1 LKLWQFFQIY
11 GMARGL
17 HRFHG
22 QFRVERCTVPHV
34 ASKANILQS
43 QQHAGLNKR
52 DRMTEAQAETS
63 PFSILLAETGTSPAP
78 QRNQSA
84 RTQGSG
90 PVQRSDTSRTD
101 APRSDAPRS
110 DTQRSQP
117 QEDQAA
123 EAPDA
128 PAADATTA
136 EQPDGAVPDQS
147 EVVATA
153 QVQEVIEATTPA
165 ADGASDPAVD
175 EAVTVDAALAATVE
189 IPVAPE
195 QPVAATTPSLA
206 PVAPAPAAPAPTPAP
221 EAINATGAAEPTP
234 AAGAVTAPVATP
246 AADMADDV
254 TEPALPQ
261 PQQTQ
266 QGLQAPPS
274 PQQAAQGQEAT
285 PVAPTT
291 PHAKPPAKPGIAPT
305 VPDAPTETPEHA
317 GLSTAPDSPDVTS
330 VAPAG
335 DAQHTDNETEAAPH
349 HQPAHA
355 EKPSH
360 AAAGPQAPESA
371 ERPQARS
378 AVSEFVQSAQPTP
391 DGSHLSHLQTGR
403 DFGQTVAATAHA
415 SQQAD
420 ASNPL
425 VSAPVPLESVAV
437 EFAARIQ
444 GGRNR
449 FEIRL
454 DPPELGRIEVRLDID
469 RSGQVTSRLIVDK
482 VETLDVLRRD
492 AHQLER
498 ALQDAGLKTSDNSLQ
513 FSLRDQSF
521 TGRNDRGGS
530 DSQHMRVVD
539 PELPATDNAP
549 LVYGQMLRGG
559 SGIDIR
565 V

>member
-1 LKLWQFFQIY
+1 
-11 GMARGL
+11 M
-17 HRFHG
+17 
-22 QFRVERCTVPHV
+22 
-34 ASKANILQS
+34 
-43 QQHAGLNKR
+43 
-52 DRMTEAQAETS
+52 
-63 PFSILLAETGTSPAP
+63 
-78 QRNQSA
+78 
-84 RTQGSG
+84 
-90 PVQRSDTSRTD
+90 
-101 APRSDAPRS
+101 
-110 DTQRSQP
+110 
-117 QEDQAA
+117 
-123 EAPDA
+123 
-128 PAADATTA
+128 
-136 EQPDGAVPDQS
+136 
-147 EVVATA
+147 
-153 QVQEVIEATTPA
+153 
-165 ADGASDPAVD
+165 
-175 EAVTVDAALAATVE
+175 
-189 IPVAPE
+189 
-195 QPVAATTPSLA
+195 
-206 PVAPAPAAPAPTPAP
+206 
-221 EAINATGAAEPTP
+221 
-234 AAGAVTAPVATP
+234 
-246 AADMADDV
+246 
-254 TEPALPQ
+254 TEPAL
-261 PQQTQ
+261 QQTQ
-266 QGLQAPPS
+266 PGPQAPPS
-274 PQQAAQGQEAT
+274 PQQAAQGQATETAPAT
-285 PVAPTT
+285 PR
-291 PHAKPPAKPGIAPT
+291 AKPPTKPDVAPR
-305 VPDAPTETPEHA
+305 VSGAPTETPEHA
-317 GLSTAPDSPDVTS
+317 DLSTVPDSPDVTS
-330 VAPAG
+330 LAPAA
-335 DAQHTDNETEAAPH
+335 DTQHADNETEAAPHH

-360 AAAGPQAPESA
+360 PATGPEAPETA

-378 AVSEFVQSAQPTP
+378 AVSEFVQGAQPTA
-391 DGSHLSHLQTGR
+391 DSSHLPHLQTGR
-403 DFGQTVAATAHA
+403 DFGQAVAATAHA

-521 TGRNDRGGS
+521 TGRNDQGSS
-530 DSQHMRVVD
+530 DSQQMRVVD